1 MHRRPDLPP
10 AADAPVSVPVFPIH
24 LYPAPLF
31 LYTDDTRVKQPQGPC
46 RLACKRA
53 CGYLTRPGHEQ
64 AAMFRKK
71 HARTANGPSDC
82 GSTLCAAIRVSSVSC
97 QGQAAAGPCR
107 LACKR
112 VCGYLTRPGHEQAA
126 MFHKKHART
135 ANGPSD
141 CGSTLC
147 AAIRVSS
154 ISCQGQADAGPC
166 RLACKRACGY
176 FFKREGFL

>member
-1 MHRRPDLPP
+1 
-10 AADAPVSVPVFPIH
+10 
-24 LYPAPLF
+24 
-31 LYTDDTRVKQPQGPC
+31 
-46 RLACKRA
+46 
-53 CGYLTRPGHEQ
+53 
-64 AAMFRKK
+64 MFHKK

-97 QGQAAAGPCR
+97 QGQAAADPCR

-141 CGSTLC
+141 CRSTLC

-154 ISCQGQADAGPC
+154 VSCQGQAAADPC
-166 RLACKRACGY
+166 RLACRRACGY
-176 FFKREGFL
+176 LTRPGHEQAAMFRKKHARTANGPSSSRRRPVQAGLQKGMRIFF